1 MMTPQQLRMARA
13 GLGWTLADLARK
25 ADVNPNTLS
34 RYEGGKDVLSG
45 VLRKAE
51 AALRGAGVS
60 FADENKT
67 VSVSVPFIERKQ
79 KKRLRR

>member
-1 MMTPQQLRMARA
+1 MITPQQLRMARA

-45 VLRKAE
+45 VLRKTE
-51 AALRGAGVS
+51 TALRAAGVA

-67 VSVSVPFIERKQ
+67 VSVRVPLMERQ
-79 KKRLRR
+79 KKSKRRR